1 MSKSTKKQ
9 ILKSFSEL
17 LKVHEL
23 DKITVTMLV
32 SECDISRQTFYY
44 HFSDVQDLIN
54 WGIMQNTAGC
64 LNEAKKATNIIDA
77 TKIYLSNIEKN
88 RFYLTKCLS
97 SSLSGYTTLLI
108 RNSIIEYSSSFCY
121 NIIKINDAAP
131 EDTKFIIEF
140 IANAVTGLIISSL
153 YQKQEMNIDDTAERL
168 SRTILSKLSSD

>member
-32 SECDISRQTFYY
+32 SECNISRQTFYY

-64 LNEAKKATNIIDA
+64 LNEAKNATNIIDA

-88 RFYLTKCLS
+88 RFYLTKCLY

-108 RNSIIEYSSSFCY
+108 RNSIIEFSSGFCY

-131 EDTKFIIEF
+131 DDTKFIIEF

-153 YQKQEMNIDDTAERL
+153 YQKQEMNINDTAERL
-168 SRTILSKLSSD
+168 NRTILNKLSN